1 MLRYI
6 EIADRGR
13 SDWNLVSYL
22 AIIPWGVELSAFHLV
37 VWDVLKLW
45 CLGEQPCRILQFCR
59 LRMYHL
65 PIRNGILQ
73 PGKLSLKPPEV
84 TIIPIK
90 PSFHPMVH
98 HFPHCQTPCFRD
110 IGGVLNFENLRPCHI
125 FHNWRYHYFSL
136 PEFSPA
142 MYYII
147 HQDFFHDKPVF

>member
-110 IGGVLNFENLRPCHI
+110 IGGFLILKIYVHVIFSTIGGTTTSHCQSFHQPC
-125 FHNWRYHYFSL
+125 
-136 PEFSPA
+136 
-142 MYYII
+142 II
-147 HQDFFHDKPVF
+147 